1 MFRSN
6 FATASPPGWT
16 RARFQG
22 ENRAASGCSENTRI
36 LLHGVDVTAATRNSS
51 ISRRSLLAAASAS
64 VASAALA
71 GCTTTSGGGRPGRPP
86 ADTPAPSLGSPASMY
101 AAVVDGGHSI
111 PAVPYDKINPRYHR
125 QIVPD
130 PTGEAPGTVVVDT
143 GNHFL
148 YVVQRFGRAVRYG
161 VGLGR
166 QGFEWSGKGVIEW
179 KQPWPRWHPP
189 AEMIARQ
196 PDLKKYA
203 TEYDPKT
210 KEWKGGMAPGVNNPL
225 GARALYIY
233 QNGKDTLYR
242 LHGSPEWWSIGK
254 SVSSGCV
261 RLINQD
267 VIDLYDRVAEKS
279 PIVVTSG
286 LRVTA

>member
-1 MFRSN
+1 MLRSN
-6 FATASPPGWT
+6 FLADPTSDLPATPPDG
-16 RARFQG
+16 A
-22 ENRAASGCSENTRI
+22 
-36 LLHGVDVTAATRNSS
+36 DVTTAFDRPSL
-51 ISRRSLLAAASAS
+51 SRRSLLAAASVS

-71 GCTTTSGGGRPGRPP
+71 GCTSTGRDRKPGGATPP
-86 ADTPAPSLGSPASMY
+86 PPEPPAPSLGSPASMY
-101 AAVVDGGHSI
+101 GPITDGGHAI
-111 PAVPYDKINPRYHR
+111 PAVPWEKIDKRYLR
-125 QIVPD
+125 QVVSD

-166 QGFEWSGKGVIEW
+166 QGFEWSGNGVIEW

-189 AEMIARQ
+189 VEMIERQ
-196 PDLKKYA
+196 PELKKYT

-210 KEWKGGMAPGVNNPL
+210 KEWKGGMEPGVRNPL

-242 LHGSPEWWSIGK
+242 LHGSPEWASIGK

>member
-1 MFRSN
+1 M
-6 FATASPPGWT
+6 
-16 RARFQG
+16 
-22 ENRAASGCSENTRI
+22 
-36 LLHGVDVTAATRNSS
+36 TAALYKPSDKPS
-51 ISRRSLLAAASAS
+51 ISRRSLLVAASAS

-71 GCTTTSGGGRPGRPP
+71 GCTTSGGGKPKGPLPVEP
-86 ADTPAPSLGSPASMY
+86 AGPVLGSPAAMY
-101 AAVVDGGHSI
+101 AAINDGGHAI
-111 PAVPYDKINPRYHR
+111 PAVPWEKIDKRYLR
-125 QIVPD
+125 QVVAD

-166 QGFEWSGKGVIEW
+166 QGFEWSGNGVIEW
-179 KQPWPRWHPP
+179 KQHWPRWHPP
-189 AEMIARQ
+189 AEMIERQ
-196 PDLKKYA
+196 PDLKKYS

-210 KEWKGGMAPGVNNPL
+210 KEWKGGMEPGVRNPL

-242 LHGSPEWWSIGK
+242 LHGSPEWSTIGR

-267 VIDLYDRVAEKS
+267 VIDLYDRVPEKS
-279 PIVVTSG
+279 PILVTSG

>member
-1 MFRSN
+1 MT
-6 FATASPPGWT
+6 TA
-16 RARFQG
+16 
-22 ENRAASGCSENTRI
+22 
-36 LLHGVDVTAATRNSS
+36 LTRNS
-51 ISRRSLLAAASAS
+51 ISRRSLLAAASVS

-71 GCTTTSGGGRPGRPP
+71 GCTTSRDEGGRPGRPP
-86 ADTPAPSLGSPASMY
+86 IEPPAPSLAAPALMY
-101 AAVVDGGHSI
+101 APVVDEGHAI
-111 PAVPYDKINPRYHR
+111 PAVPWEKIDARYLR
-125 QIVPD
+125 QIVSD

-166 QGFEWSGKGVIEW
+166 QGFEWSGNGVIEW
-179 KQPWPRWHPP
+179 KQHWPRWHPP

-196 PDLKKYA
+196 PELKKYA

-210 KEWKGGMAPGVNNPL
+210 KEWLGGMAPGVNNPL

-242 LHGSPEWWSIGK
+242 LHGSPEWRTIGK

-267 VIDLYDRVAEKS
+267 VIDLYDRVADKS
-279 PIVVTSG
+279 PILVTSG

>member
-1 MFRSN
+1 MTQDPIIF
-6 FATASPPGWT
+6 
-16 RARFQG
+16 
-22 ENRAASGCSENTRI
+22 
-36 LLHGVDVTAATRNSS
+36 
-51 ISRRSLLAAASAS
+51 SRRSVLAGVS
-64 VASAALA
+64 ASAASLA
-71 GCTTTSGGGRPGRPP
+71 LSACTTARSPEAPPRVDINPGL
-86 ADTPAPSLGSPASMY
+86 APYAVMY
-101 AAVVDGGHSI
+101 GAVVDGGHAI
-111 PAVPYDKINPRYHR
+111 PAIPYQQIDPRYYR
-125 QIVPD
+125 QIVPN
-130 PTGEAPGTVVVDT
+130 PTSEAPGTVVVDT

-148 YVVQRFGRAVRYG
+148 YLVQPGGQAVRYG

-166 QGFEWSGKGVIEW
+166 AGFEWAGAGVIEW

-189 AEMIARQ
+189 EEMIERQ
-196 PDLKKYA
+196 PELEKYR

-210 KEWKGGMAPGVNNPL
+210 DTWTGGMEPGVTNPL

-233 QNGKDTLYR
+233 QDNKDTLYR
-242 LHGSPEWWSIGK
+242 LHGSPEWASIGK

-261 RLINQD
+261 RLMNQD